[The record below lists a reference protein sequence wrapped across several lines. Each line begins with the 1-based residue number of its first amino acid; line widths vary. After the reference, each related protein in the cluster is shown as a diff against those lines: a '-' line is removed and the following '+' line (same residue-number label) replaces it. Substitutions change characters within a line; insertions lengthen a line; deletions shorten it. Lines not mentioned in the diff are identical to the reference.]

1 MSSLQDDYS
10 DEPPLSARSTRSE
23 IEARLDRLTAI
34 VESLTRKLPPG
45 STGNLSPQLVPEKSS
60 GPYSSDLRGSKGS
73 VPYREWSGAPSDV
86 LQSDITARQS
96 EKGTVG
102 FVLQEDAVS

>member
-1 MSSLQDDYS
+1 MSSLQDEFS

-34 VESLTRKLPPG
+34 VESLTRKVPPG
-45 STGNLSPQLVPEKSS
+45 SIGNPSPQLVPEKASAT
-60 GPYSSDLRGSKGS
+60 YSSELRGSKGGI
-73 VPYREWSGAPSDV
+73 PYREWSGAPSEV
-86 LQSDITARQS
+86 LQSDITAKQP

-102 FVLQEDAVS
+102 FVLQEDAVG